1 MARSSKEKRLPH
13 RIRCPLRAWVWLIVV
28 RLVPINSVEG
38 VELPHV
44 ALHSFSWDGRKDKTF
59 VAGGAA
65 GKLLLNKKGW
75 LGHDEIVLHK
85 GEGPVSAIAWR

>member
-1 MARSSKEKRLPH
+1 MCRKE
-13 RIRCPLRAWVWLIVV
+13 
-28 RLVPINSVEG
+28 
-38 VELPHV
+38 
-44 ALHSFSWDGRKDKTF
+44 KTF

-85 GEGPVSAIAWR
+85 GEGPVSAIAWRWVGPA

>member
-1 MARSSKEKRLPH
+1 MRCSGCEHVKNAARGGVRVMPAVFSCMCRKE
-13 RIRCPLRAWVWLIVV
+13 
-28 RLVPINSVEG
+28 
-38 VELPHV
+38 
-44 ALHSFSWDGRKDKTF
+44 KTF

>member
-1 MARSSKEKRLPH
+1 MRVVTPCGR
-13 RIRCPLRAWVWLIVV
+13 WVFPSL
-28 RLVPINSVEG
+28 S
-38 VELPHV
+38 
-44 ALHSFSWDGRKDKTF
+44 RKDKTF

-85 GEGPVSAIAWR
+85 GEGPVSAIAWRYEM

>member
-1 MARSSKEKRLPH
+1 MCRKE
-13 RIRCPLRAWVWLIVV
+13 
-28 RLVPINSVEG
+28 
-38 VELPHV
+38 
-44 ALHSFSWDGRKDKTF
+44 KTF

-85 GEGPVSAIAWR
+85 GEGPVSAIAWRLVRSTRVEFTCHSVRVASG

>member
-1 MARSSKEKRLPH
+1 MPCVLHCGYAKMFKYRMNVMRCCKCRKE
-13 RIRCPLRAWVWLIVV
+13 
-28 RLVPINSVEG
+28 
-38 VELPHV
+38 
-44 ALHSFSWDGRKDKTF
+44 KTF